1 VAEPL
6 GSRFA
11 KLWAAST
18 TSALGSGLATIAAP
32 LFVAAHTK
40 SPLIVSVTTGVA
52 WLPWLLFALPGGVL
66 VDRVDRRRLMITID
80 WMRVAVM
87 GVLATALL
95 VGWSSIALL
104 DAALFLVSAGEIV
117 FRSASQAMIPA
128 VVPHARL
135 ERANGWLVGG
145 TTLTQSMI
153 AGPLGGF
160 MFVLAACVPF
170 YVNAGTYAA
179 SAVLVGL
186 VAGTYRAVRPAA
198 AGDDQGRRVRQEL
211 AEGFRWL
218 AGQRVLRTMTV
229 LIGLLNLTLTAAA
242 AVLVLLVKER
252 LHLGPVGYGTLF
264 ACMAAGALAG
274 SASGDW
280 LIKRVTATWTIRIG
294 LLVEAGLHLVLAT
307 SRSAY
312 LVGFMLFAFGVHGAL
327 WTIVGSSL
335 RQRLTPPEMMGRVA
349 STSLFIGAGGN
360 CVGAVLGGVIAAR
373 FGITAPYWAG
383 FVVAVLVSASTW
395 RVFNRAAV
403 AQAYAEPV
411 PSGTAQPGHGQRSAA
426 GLRCGYTGGVVRPEP
441 GAQAAGSGLRASRA
455 DRERVID
462 LLKAAFVQGRLPR
475 DEFDARIGQVL
486 ASRTYAELAVVTADI
501 PAALIEAPPP
511 RLPART
517 RGRVSMN
524 TAVTAG
530 ACVVLVANMAMLGA
544 LLIGSSIAVVLVGVF
559 TVVGVI
565 LAIGAMIVAP

>member
-11 KLWAAST
+11 KLWTAST

-40 SPLIVSVTTGVA
+40 NPLIVSATTGVA

-66 VDRVDRRRLMITID
+66 VDRVDRRRLMVTID
-80 WMRVAVM
+80 WIRVAVM
-87 GVLATALL
+87 AVLATALL
-95 VGWSSIALL
+95 AGWSSIALL
-104 DAALFLVSAGEIV
+104 DAALFLINTGEII

-128 VVPHARL
+128 VVPRARL

-145 TTLTQSMI
+145 TTLMQNMI

-160 MFVLAACVPF
+160 LFVLAACVPF

-186 VAGTYRAVRPAA
+186 VAGTYRAGRPAYRGGQTG
-198 AGDDQGRRVRQEL
+198 AGDQTGGGDQTRPGRQVRQEL

-229 LIGLLNLTLTAAA
+229 LIGLLNLTLTAAT

-252 LHLGPVGYGTLF
+252 LNLGPVGYGALF
-264 ACMAAGALAG
+264 TCMAAGALLG
-274 SASGDW
+274 SACGDW
-280 LIKRVTATWTIRIG
+280 LIRRVTATWTIRIG

-312 LVGFMLFAFGVHGAL
+312 LVGAMLFAFGVHGAL

-349 STSLFIGAGGN
+349 STSLFIAAGGN

-383 FVVAVLVSASTW
+383 FVVAVLVSAATW
-395 RVFNRAAV
+395 RVFNPAAV
-403 AQAYAEPV
+403 AEAYAEPV
-411 PSGTAQPGHGQRSAA
+411 LSG
-426 GLRCGYTGGVVRPEP
+426 
-441 GAQAAGSGLRASRA
+441 ASR
-455 DRERVID
+455 
-462 LLKAAFVQGRLPR
+462 
-475 DEFDARIGQVL
+475 
-486 ASRTYAELAVVTADI
+486 
-501 PAALIEAPPP
+501 
-511 RLPART
+511 
-517 RGRVSMN
+517 
-524 TAVTAG
+524 
-530 ACVVLVANMAMLGA
+530 
-544 LLIGSSIAVVLVGVF
+544 
-559 TVVGVI
+559 
-565 LAIGAMIVAP
+565 